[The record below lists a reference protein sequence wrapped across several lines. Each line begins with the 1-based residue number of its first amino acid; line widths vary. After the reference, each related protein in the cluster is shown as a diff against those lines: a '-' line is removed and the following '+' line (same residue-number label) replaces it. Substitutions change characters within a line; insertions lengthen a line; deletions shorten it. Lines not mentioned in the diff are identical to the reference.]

1 MKKKIVLGTSFI
13 ILFFSLIIFFYFKS
27 NNEKRLIEEEKK
39 VQLVENENLEL
50 IEEKIESSNI
60 IEDVSYSAKDTKG
73 NEYFL
78 QASEGII
85 DQNDSNFIFLTSVTA
100 NIKLKNYKLI
110 EISSDFGK
118 YNINNYDTIFSKNVI
133 IKYLDNVI
141 KGDYLDFSLD
151 KKLMTISRDVTL
163 NNDAVNKFFLSINN
177 LRDFGII
184 APISQNEKYNNF
196 NINEDKEIK
205 EVDNVKGFAMFLNM
219 KNLKQINFFDDNFF
233 LYFEEIDLCR
243 RLKKNNSKIFIDPT
257 IKVSH
262 LGGTSHNSEIEK
274 PMELSRNWHWMWSTF
289 YFHKKHYGY
298 LSAIIKILP
307 KLSSSLIKFIIFLIT
322 FQKYKSEIY
331 KHRLSGIINSVL
343 LKKSWYRPKL

>member
-1 MKKKIVLGTSFI
+1 MKTFDLTVIITSFHSRDKIFSCIDSIEKSIKI
-13 ILFFSLIIFFYFKS
+13 IVIENS
-27 NNEKRLIEEEKK
+27 NDEKLKEEIHSKY
-39 VQLVENENLEL
+39 QNVECILSKENLGYGAGNNLGLSKVETSYAL
-50 IEEKIESSNI
+50 IVNP
-60 IEDVSYSAKDTKG
+60 
-73 NEYFL
+73 
-78 QASEGII
+78 
-85 DQNDSNFIFLTSVTA
+85 
-100 NIKLKNYKLI
+100 
-110 EISSDFGK
+110 
-118 YNINNYDTIFSKNVI
+118 
-133 IKYLDNVI
+133 
-141 KGDYLDFSLD
+141 
-151 KKLMTISRDVTL
+151 DVTL
-163 NNDAVNKFFLSINN
+163 NNDAVNKFFLSINK
-177 LRDFGII
+177 LEDFGII

-257 IKVSH
+257 IKVNH
-262 LGGTSHNSEIEK
+262 LGGTSHNSEIEN

-298 LSAIIKILP
+298 LTAMIKILP

-343 LKKSWYRPKL
+343 LRKSWYRPKL

>member
-1 MKKKIVLGTSFI
+1 MKTFDLTVIITSFHSRDKIFSCIESIEKSIKI
-13 ILFFSLIIFFYFKS
+13 IVIENS
-27 NNEKRLIEEEKK
+27 NDEKLKEEIQSKY
-39 VQLVENENLEL
+39 QNVECILSKENLGYGAGNNLGLSRVETSYAL
-50 IEEKIESSNI
+50 IVNP
-60 IEDVSYSAKDTKG
+60 
-73 NEYFL
+73 
-78 QASEGII
+78 
-85 DQNDSNFIFLTSVTA
+85 
-100 NIKLKNYKLI
+100 
-110 EISSDFGK
+110 
-118 YNINNYDTIFSKNVI
+118 
-133 IKYLDNVI
+133 
-141 KGDYLDFSLD
+141 
-151 KKLMTISRDVTL
+151 DVTL

-177 LRDFGII
+177 LEDFGIV

-196 NINEDKEIK
+196 NINHDKEIK

-298 LSAIIKILP
+298 LTAIIKILP

>member
-1 MKKKIVLGTSFI
+1 MKTFDLTVIITSFHSRDKIFSCIESIEKSIKI
-13 ILFFSLIIFFYFKS
+13 IVIENS
-27 NNEKRLIEEEKK
+27 NDEKLKEEIQSKY
-39 VQLVENENLEL
+39 QNVECILSKENLGYGAGNNLGLSKVETSYAL
-50 IEEKIESSNI
+50 IVNP
-60 IEDVSYSAKDTKG
+60 DV
-73 NEYFL
+73 N
-78 QASEGII
+78 
-85 DQNDSNFIFLTSVTA
+85 
-100 NIKLKNYKLI
+100 
-110 EISSDFGK
+110 
-118 YNINNYDTIFSKNVI
+118 
-133 IKYLDNVI
+133 
-141 KGDYLDFSLD
+141 
-151 KKLMTISRDVTL
+151 L

-177 LRDFGII
+177 LGDFGII

-262 LGGTSHNSEIEK
+262 LGGTSHNPEIEK

-298 LSAIIKILP
+298 LTAMIKILP
-307 KLSSSLIKFIIFLIT
+307 KLSSSFIKFIIFLIT

>member
-1 MKKKIVLGTSFI
+1 MKTFDLTVIITSFHSRDKIFSCIESIEKSIKI
-13 ILFFSLIIFFYFKS
+13 IVIENS
-27 NNEKRLIEEEKK
+27 NDEKLKK
-39 VQLVENENLEL
+39 EIHSKYQNVECILSKENLGYGAGNNLGLSKVETSYAL
-50 IEEKIESSNI
+50 ILNP
-60 IEDVSYSAKDTKG
+60 
-73 NEYFL
+73 
-78 QASEGII
+78 
-85 DQNDSNFIFLTSVTA
+85 
-100 NIKLKNYKLI
+100 
-110 EISSDFGK
+110 
-118 YNINNYDTIFSKNVI
+118 
-133 IKYLDNVI
+133 
-141 KGDYLDFSLD
+141 
-151 KKLMTISRDVTL
+151 DVTL

-177 LRDFGII
+177 LGDFGII

-298 LSAIIKILP
+298 LTAMIKILP

-322 FQKYKSEIY
+322 FQKYKSEIH

>member
-1 MKKKIVLGTSFI
+1 MKTFDLTVIITSFHSRDKIFSCIDSIEKSIKI
-13 ILFFSLIIFFYFKS
+13 IVIENS
-27 NNEKRLIEEEKK
+27 NDEKLKEEIHSKY
-39 VQLVENENLEL
+39 QNVECILSKENLGYGAGNNLGLSKVETSYAL
-50 IEEKIESSNI
+50 IVNP
-60 IEDVSYSAKDTKG
+60 
-73 NEYFL
+73 
-78 QASEGII
+78 
-85 DQNDSNFIFLTSVTA
+85 
-100 NIKLKNYKLI
+100 
-110 EISSDFGK
+110 
-118 YNINNYDTIFSKNVI
+118 
-133 IKYLDNVI
+133 
-141 KGDYLDFSLD
+141 
-151 KKLMTISRDVTL
+151 DVTL

-177 LRDFGII
+177 LGDFGII

-219 KNLKQINFFDDNFF
+219 KNLKQINFFDENFF

-243 RLKKNNSKIFIDPT
+243 RLKKNNLKIFIDPT

-298 LSAIIKILP
+298 LTAIIKILP
-307 KLSSSLIKFIIFLIT
+307 KLTSSLIKFIIFLIT

-343 LKKSWYRPKL
+343 LKKSWYRPKV

>member
-1 MKKKIVLGTSFI
+1 MKTFDLTVIITSFHSRDKIFSCIESIEKSIKI
-13 ILFFSLIIFFYFKS
+13 IVIENS
-27 NNEKRLIEEEKK
+27 NDEKLKEEIHSKY
-39 VQLVENENLEL
+39 QNVECILSKENLGYGAGNNLGLSKVETSYAL
-50 IEEKIESSNI
+50 IVNP
-60 IEDVSYSAKDTKG
+60 
-73 NEYFL
+73 
-78 QASEGII
+78 
-85 DQNDSNFIFLTSVTA
+85 
-100 NIKLKNYKLI
+100 
-110 EISSDFGK
+110 
-118 YNINNYDTIFSKNVI
+118 
-133 IKYLDNVI
+133 
-141 KGDYLDFSLD
+141 
-151 KKLMTISRDVTL
+151 DVTL
-163 NNDAVNKFFLSINN
+163 NNDTVNKFFLSICN
-177 LRDFGII
+177 LGDFGII
-184 APISQNEKYNNF
+184 APISLNEKYNNF

-262 LGGTSHNSEIEK
+262 LGGTSHNLEIEK

-298 LSAIIKILP
+298 LTAMIKILP

>member
-1 MKKKIVLGTSFI
+1 MKTFDLTVIITSFHSRDKIFSCIESIEKSIKI
-13 ILFFSLIIFFYFKS
+13 IVIENS
-27 NNEKRLIEEEKK
+27 NDEKLKEKIHSK
-39 VQLVENENLEL
+39 YPNVECILSKENLGYGAGNNLGLSKVETSYAL
-50 IEEKIESSNI
+50 IVNP
-60 IEDVSYSAKDTKG
+60 
-73 NEYFL
+73 
-78 QASEGII
+78 
-85 DQNDSNFIFLTSVTA
+85 
-100 NIKLKNYKLI
+100 
-110 EISSDFGK
+110 
-118 YNINNYDTIFSKNVI
+118 
-133 IKYLDNVI
+133 
-141 KGDYLDFSLD
+141 
-151 KKLMTISRDVTL
+151 DVTL
-163 NNDAVNKFFLSINN
+163 NNDTVNKFFLSISN
-177 LRDFGII
+177 LGDFGII
-184 APISQNEKYNNF
+184 APISLNEKYNNF

-257 IKVSH
+257 IRVNH
-262 LGGTSHNSEIEK
+262 LGGTSHNPEIEK

-298 LSAIIKILP
+298 LTAIIKILP

>member
-1 MKKKIVLGTSFI
+1 MKTFDLTVIITSFHSRDKIFSCIESIEKSIKI
-13 ILFFSLIIFFYFKS
+13 IVIENS
-27 NNEKRLIEEEKK
+27 NDEKLKEEIHSKY
-39 VQLVENENLEL
+39 QNVECILSKENLGYGAGNNLGLSKVETSYAL
-50 IEEKIESSNI
+50 IVNP
-60 IEDVSYSAKDTKG
+60 
-73 NEYFL
+73 
-78 QASEGII
+78 
-85 DQNDSNFIFLTSVTA
+85 
-100 NIKLKNYKLI
+100 
-110 EISSDFGK
+110 
-118 YNINNYDTIFSKNVI
+118 
-133 IKYLDNVI
+133 
-141 KGDYLDFSLD
+141 
-151 KKLMTISRDVTL
+151 DVTL
-163 NNDAVNKFFLSINN
+163 NNDTVNKFFLSISN
-177 LRDFGII
+177 LEDFGII
-184 APISQNEKYNNF
+184 APISLNEKYNNF

-298 LSAIIKILP
+298 LTAMIKILP

>member
-1 MKKKIVLGTSFI
+1 MKTFDLTIIITSFHSSDKIFNCIESIEKSIKI
-13 ILFFSLIIFFYFKS
+13 IVIENS
-27 NNEKRLIEEEKK
+27 NDGKLKEEIHSKY
-39 VQLVENENLEL
+39 QNVECILSKENLGYGAGNNLGLSMVETSYAL
-50 IEEKIESSNI
+50 ILNP
-60 IEDVSYSAKDTKG
+60 
-73 NEYFL
+73 
-78 QASEGII
+78 
-85 DQNDSNFIFLTSVTA
+85 
-100 NIKLKNYKLI
+100 
-110 EISSDFGK
+110 
-118 YNINNYDTIFSKNVI
+118 
-133 IKYLDNVI
+133 
-141 KGDYLDFSLD
+141 
-151 KKLMTISRDVTL
+151 DVTL
-163 NNDAVNKFFLSINN
+163 NNDAINKFFLSINN
-177 LRDFGII
+177 LEDFGII

-196 NINEDKEIK
+196 NINDDKEIK

-219 KNLKQINFFDDNFF
+219 KNLKQINFFDENFF

-298 LSAIIKILP
+298 LTAMIKILP

>member
-1 MKKKIVLGTSFI
+1 MKTFDLTVIITSFHSRDKIFSCIESVEKNIKI
-13 ILFFSLIIFFYFKS
+13 IVIENSNDEKLKEEIHSRYQNVECILSKENLGYGAGNNLGLSMVKTSYALII
-27 NNEKRLIEEEKK
+27 NP
-39 VQLVENENLEL
+39 
-50 IEEKIESSNI
+50 
-60 IEDVSYSAKDTKG
+60 
-73 NEYFL
+73 
-78 QASEGII
+78 
-85 DQNDSNFIFLTSVTA
+85 
-100 NIKLKNYKLI
+100 
-110 EISSDFGK
+110 
-118 YNINNYDTIFSKNVI
+118 
-133 IKYLDNVI
+133 
-141 KGDYLDFSLD
+141 
-151 KKLMTISRDVTL
+151 DVTL
-163 NNDAVNKFFLSINN
+163 NNDAINKFFLSINN
-177 LRDFGII
+177 LEDFGII

-196 NINEDKEIK
+196 NIKDDKQIK

-262 LGGTSHNSEIEK
+262 LGGTSHNSEIER

-298 LSAIIKILP
+298 LIAMIKILP

>member
-1 MKKKIVLGTSFI
+1 MKTFDLTVIITSFHSRDKIFSCIESIEKSIKI
-13 ILFFSLIIFFYFKS
+13 IVIENS
-27 NNEKRLIEEEKK
+27 NDEKLKEEIHSKY
-39 VQLVENENLEL
+39 QNVECILSKENLGYGAGNNLGLSKVETSYAL
-50 IEEKIESSNI
+50 IVNP
-60 IEDVSYSAKDTKG
+60 
-73 NEYFL
+73 
-78 QASEGII
+78 
-85 DQNDSNFIFLTSVTA
+85 
-100 NIKLKNYKLI
+100 
-110 EISSDFGK
+110 
-118 YNINNYDTIFSKNVI
+118 
-133 IKYLDNVI
+133 
-141 KGDYLDFSLD
+141 
-151 KKLMTISRDVTL
+151 DVTL
-163 NNDAVNKFFLSINN
+163 DNDAVNKFFLSINN
-177 LRDFGII
+177 LEDFGII

-298 LSAIIKILP
+298 LTAMIKILP

>member
-1 MKKKIVLGTSFI
+1 MKTFDLTVVITSFHSRDKIFSCIESVEKSIKI
-13 ILFFSLIIFFYFKS
+13 IVIENS
-27 NNEKRLIEEEKK
+27 NDEKLKK
-39 VQLVENENLEL
+39 EIYYKYENVECILSKENLGYGAGNNLGLSKVETSYAL
-50 IEEKIESSNI
+50 IVNP
-60 IEDVSYSAKDTKG
+60 
-73 NEYFL
+73 
-78 QASEGII
+78 
-85 DQNDSNFIFLTSVTA
+85 
-100 NIKLKNYKLI
+100 
-110 EISSDFGK
+110 
-118 YNINNYDTIFSKNVI
+118 
-133 IKYLDNVI
+133 
-141 KGDYLDFSLD
+141 
-151 KKLMTISRDVTL
+151 DVTL
-163 NNDAVNKFFLSINN
+163 DDDAVNKFFLSINN
-177 LRDFGII
+177 LGDFGII

-262 LGGTSHNSEIEK
+262 LGGTSHNLEIEK

-298 LSAIIKILP
+298 LTAMIKILP

>member
-1 MKKKIVLGTSFI
+1 MKTFDLTVVITSFHSGDKIFGCIESIEKSIKI
-13 ILFFSLIIFFYFKS
+13 IVIENS
-27 NNEKRLIEEEKK
+27 NDEKLKEEIHSKY
-39 VQLVENENLEL
+39 QNVECILSKENLGYGAGNNLGLSKVETSYAL
-50 IEEKIESSNI
+50 IVNP
-60 IEDVSYSAKDTKG
+60 
-73 NEYFL
+73 
-78 QASEGII
+78 
-85 DQNDSNFIFLTSVTA
+85 
-100 NIKLKNYKLI
+100 
-110 EISSDFGK
+110 
-118 YNINNYDTIFSKNVI
+118 
-133 IKYLDNVI
+133 
-141 KGDYLDFSLD
+141 
-151 KKLMTISRDVTL
+151 DVTL

-177 LRDFGII
+177 LGDFGII

-298 LSAIIKILP
+298 LTAMIKILP